1 LQRARETMRT
11 FDEIPIIRIS
21 DGNAEKKT
29 DAVVTEEPLT
39 IIANGV
45 ELATIICTPENQRE
59 LVVGFLFSERRIA
72 DGSDILTLEMDEG
85 RGVARVGTKVREG
98 VDAPQAVSRVITPGC
113 FFYTAYVEGVEEVRS
128 NLSVTSAQ
136 ILSLI
141 GSSVKQSALYQGT
154 GGVHSAALCMPER
167 VIVFREDIGRHN
179 AIDKIIG
186 HCLLNHIP
194 MTDHL
199 LLTSG
204 RISSAVTAKIINA
217 RIPIVASSSAPTT
230 EGVHLAH
237 KFGITLVGFARGKR
251 ISVYAGASRIS
262 DALPSPGD

>member
-1 LQRARETMRT
+1 MRT
-11 FDEIPIIRIS
+11 FDEIPIIRVS
-21 DGNAEKKT
+21 DGNAKKKN
-29 DAVVTEEPLT
+29 DVVVTEEPLT
-39 IIANGV
+39 IIANGT

-72 DGSDILTLEMDEG
+72 GGSDVLALEMDEG
-85 RGVARVGTKVREG
+85 RGVARVETKVREG
-98 VDAPQAVSRVITPGC
+98 VVPRQAVNRVITPGC
-113 FFYTAYVEGVEEVRS
+113 FFYTAYVAGVEEVKS
-128 NLSVTSAQ
+128 NISVTSAQ

-141 GSSVKQSALYQGT
+141 GSTVKQSALYRDT
-154 GGVHSAALCMPER
+154 GGVHSAALCTPER
-167 VIVFREDIGRHN
+167 VVVFREDIGRHN

-217 RIPIVASSSAPTT
+217 RIPIIASSSAPTT

-237 KFGITLVGFARGKR
+237 KFGVTLVGFARGRR
-251 ISVYAGASRIS
+251 ITVYAGASRIS
-262 DALPSPGD
+262 DALTSSNG